1 MRADEESNII
11 RFSLEVGKREE
22 EQGLISLVMAFSAAG
37 ERERIRQSYCIFF
50 ARSHHSL
57 IVGLGKSLLNIQDGV
72 LLLT

>member
-1 MRADEESNII
+1 MRKGNL
-11 RFSLEVGKREE
+11 RFSFEVGKREE
-22 EQGLISLVMAFSAAG
+22 EQGLSSVVMAFSAAG
-37 ERERIRQSYCIFF
+37 ERERIHKNYCNRLFF

>member
-1 MRADEESNII
+1 MSKGNL
-11 RFSLEVGKREE
+11 RFSFEVGKREE

-37 ERERIRQSYCIFF
+37 ERERILESYLHRLFF

-57 IVGLGKSLLNIQDGV
+57 IVGLGKNLLNIQDGV